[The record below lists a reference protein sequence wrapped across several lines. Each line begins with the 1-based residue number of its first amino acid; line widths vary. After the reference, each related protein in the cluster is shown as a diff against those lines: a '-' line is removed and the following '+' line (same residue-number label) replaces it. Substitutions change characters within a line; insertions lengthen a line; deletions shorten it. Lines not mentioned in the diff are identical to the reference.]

1 MAGIFL
7 AYSLLAS
14 TLLIVIWA
22 VYKCVL
28 ANTGCFRFN
37 RILLLSCITLAFVF
51 PIFILNS
58 FWVADIMEN
67 NIEIAFNPVEIA
79 YIANTVSEQITP
91 IWDYIVTLFLIG
103 VIVMILYF
111 LVSLVRLALFILK
124 GEHIKQ
130 DDCRI
135 ILHRHNSVAP
145 FAWCGYVMMPRRDW
159 YEFGQMIVC
168 HEKAHIECR
177 HWIDLLF
184 MQAAIIITWYCPAIW
199 LLRNELHTLHE
210 YEADSRVLASG
221 VKREEYQM
229 FLIKK
234 TVGARFATLSNC
246 LNHSSL
252 KKRITMMMKRKT
264 PGWKRLY
271 ILIAFPLAAGA
282 VFVFAQPKVDAT
294 LQTVVAGQ
302 ATACDSS
309 SLDISLSAADYAG
322 LAADAVAFDVY
333 VNQRNQLMIGAFN
346 KMDAVKLEGLADAV
360 SKRLV
365 ADFSSRYAKRKEV
378 PEMVAC
384 ITADRNAKMGCV
396 YEAKQ
401 QISRGYELAVREL
414 SATYPA
420 GVLQH
425 SLSSRIVYNPPRS
438 YGNPVAGVSDKNQ
451 RLEGFGITIFMEGE
465 KKGSLKDFTLQ
476 ELESEIA
483 SLLEGADVS
492 KNMISVE
499 LSVPKDVQEGI
510 MYDVKQVLRKLY
522 LLKVDTVH

>member
-14 TLLIVIWA
+14 TLLIVVWA

-111 LVSLVRLALFILK
+111 LVSLIRLALFILK

-145 FAWCGYVMMPRRDW
+145 FAWCGYIMMPRRDW

-252 KKRITMMMKRKT
+252 KKRITMMLSSKPTGKARVRAFVMVPAMALALIGLAT
-264 PGWKRLY
+264 P
-271 ILIAFPLAAGA
+271 A
-282 VFVFAQPKVDAT
+282 VSAVINEV
-294 LQTVVAGQ
+294 
-302 ATACDSS
+302 
-309 SLDISLSAADYAG
+309 SAATPVEDLRYKISEKSDSTIRVTERNSDMVVTEK
-322 LAADAVAFDVY
+322 ADADNAVPFIKTETAPNFPGGKDKLRAF
-333 VNQRNQLMIGAFN
+333 IN
-346 KMDAVKLEGLADAV
+346 KNIKFPETAYKDGVLNMDAVVQLTIAKDGVVKDAKIVKSSGKTLDGEALRVAFMLPQFHPGLNNGLPAESSYTLE
-360 SKRLV
+360 
-365 ADFSSRYAKRKEV
+365 FNYYICNEYWSS
-378 PEMVAC
+378 
-384 ITADRNAKMGCV
+384 N
-396 YEAKQ
+396 
-401 QISRGYELAVREL
+401 
-414 SATYPA
+414 
-420 GVLQH
+420 
-425 SLSSRIVYNPPRS
+425 
-438 YGNPVAGVSDKNQ
+438 
-451 RLEGFGITIFMEGE
+451 GE
-465 KKGSLKDFTLQ
+465 
-476 ELESEIA
+476 
-483 SLLEGADVS
+483 
-492 KNMISVE
+492 
-499 LSVPKDVQEGI
+499 
-510 MYDVKQVLRKLY
+510 
-522 LLKVDTVH
+522 

>member
-1 MAGIFL
+1 MAGVLL

-14 TLLIVIWA
+14 TLLILVWA
-22 VYKCVL
+22 VYKCAL
-28 ANTGCFRFN
+28 ANLGCFRFN
-37 RILLLSCITLAFVF
+37 RTLLLSCVGISFILPV
-51 PIFILNS
+51 FILNP
-58 FWVADIMEN
+58 FWVADIVEN
-67 NIEIAFNPVEIA
+67 NVEIAFNPVDVA

-145 FAWCGYVMMPRRDW
+145 FAWCGYIMMPRRDW

-252 KKRITMMMKRKT
+252 KKRITMMLSSKPTGKARVRAFVMVPAMALALIGLAT
-264 PGWKRLY
+264 P
-271 ILIAFPLAAGA
+271 A
-282 VFVFAQPKVDAT
+282 VSAVINEV
-294 LQTVVAGQ
+294 
-302 ATACDSS
+302 
-309 SLDISLSAADYAG
+309 SAATPVEDLRYKISEKSDSTIRVTERNSDVVVTEKAD
-322 LAADAVAFDVY
+322 AADAVPFIRTETAPNFPGGKDKLTEFVNKNISFPESTY
-333 VNQRNQLMIGAFN
+333 VNGILD
-346 KMDAVKLEGLADAV
+346 MDAVVQLTIAKDGVVKDARIVKSSGQVLDAEALRVARMLPKFHPGLNGGLPAE
-360 SKRLV
+360 
-365 ADFSSRYAKRKEV
+365 SSYTLAFNYSV
-378 PEMVAC
+378 
-384 ITADRNAKMGCV
+384 N
-396 YEAKQ
+396 KQ
-401 QISRGYELAVREL
+401 Q
-414 SATYPA
+414 
-420 GVLQH
+420 
-425 SLSSRIVYNPPRS
+425 
-438 YGNPVAGVSDKNQ
+438 
-451 RLEGFGITIFMEGE
+451 
-465 KKGSLKDFTLQ
+465 
-476 ELESEIA
+476 
-483 SLLEGADVS
+483 
-492 KNMISVE
+492 
-499 LSVPKDVQEGI
+499 
-510 MYDVKQVLRKLY
+510 
-522 LLKVDTVH
+522 

>member
-1 MAGIFL
+1 MAGTFL

-14 TLLIVIWA
+14 TLLIVVWA

-28 ANTGCFRFN
+28 ANAGCFRFN
-37 RILLLSCITLAFVF
+37 RILLLSCTTLAFVF
-51 PIFILNS
+51 PIFILNP

-67 NIEIAFNPVEIA
+67 NFEIAFNPVEIA

-91 IWDYIVTLFLIG
+91 IWDYIVTLYLIG

-145 FAWCGYVMMPRRDW
+145 FAWCGYIMMPRRDW
-159 YEFGQMIVC
+159 YEFGQMIVR

-184 MQAAIIITWYCPAIW
+184 MQAAIILTWYCPAIW

-252 KKRITMMMKRKT
+252 KKRITMMLSSKPTGKARVRAFVMVPAMALALIGLAT
-264 PGWKRLY
+264 P
-271 ILIAFPLAAGA
+271 A
-282 VFVFAQPKVDAT
+282 VSAVINEV
-294 LQTVVAGQ
+294 
-302 ATACDSS
+302 
-309 SLDISLSAADYAG
+309 SAATPVEDLRYKISEKSDDSIRVTERYSDVAVTEKADG
-322 LAADAVAFDVY
+322 ADAVPFSKTETAPNFPGGKDKLAEFVNKNISFPESAY
-333 VNQRNQLMIGAFN
+333 VNGILD
-346 KMDAVKLEGLADAV
+346 MDAVVQLTIAKDGVVKEARIVKSSGQVLDAEALRVARMLPKFHPGLNGGLPAE
-360 SKRLV
+360 
-365 ADFSSRYAKRKEV
+365 SSYTLAFNYSV
-378 PEMVAC
+378 
-384 ITADRNAKMGCV
+384 N
-396 YEAKQ
+396 KQ
-401 QISRGYELAVREL
+401 Q
-414 SATYPA
+414 
-420 GVLQH
+420 
-425 SLSSRIVYNPPRS
+425 
-438 YGNPVAGVSDKNQ
+438 
-451 RLEGFGITIFMEGE
+451 
-465 KKGSLKDFTLQ
+465 
-476 ELESEIA
+476 
-483 SLLEGADVS
+483 
-492 KNMISVE
+492 
-499 LSVPKDVQEGI
+499 
-510 MYDVKQVLRKLY
+510 
-522 LLKVDTVH
+522 

>member
-14 TLLIVIWA
+14 TLLIVVWA

-111 LVSLVRLALFILK
+111 LVSLIRLALFILK

-145 FAWCGYVMMPRRDW
+145 FAWCGYIMMPRRDW

-234 TVGARFATLSNC
+234 TVGSRFATISNC

-252 KKRITMMMKRKT
+252 KKRITMMLSSKQTGTARVRAFVMVPAMALALIGLAT
-264 PGWKRLY
+264 P
-271 ILIAFPLAAGA
+271 A
-282 VFVFAQPKVDAT
+282 VSAVINEV
-294 LQTVVAGQ
+294 
-302 ATACDSS
+302 
-309 SLDISLSAADYAG
+309 SAATPVEDLRYKISEKSDSTIRVTERNSDMVVTEK
-322 LAADAVAFDVY
+322 ADADNAVPFIKTETAPNFPGGKDKLRAF
-333 VNQRNQLMIGAFN
+333 IN
-346 KMDAVKLEGLADAV
+346 KNIKFPETAYKDGVLNMDAVVQLTIAKDGVVKDAKIVKSSGKTLDGEALRVAFMLPQFHPGLNNGLPAESSYTLE
-360 SKRLV
+360 
-365 ADFSSRYAKRKEV
+365 FNYYICNEYWSS
-378 PEMVAC
+378 
-384 ITADRNAKMGCV
+384 N
-396 YEAKQ
+396 
-401 QISRGYELAVREL
+401 
-414 SATYPA
+414 
-420 GVLQH
+420 
-425 SLSSRIVYNPPRS
+425 
-438 YGNPVAGVSDKNQ
+438 
-451 RLEGFGITIFMEGE
+451 GE
-465 KKGSLKDFTLQ
+465 
-476 ELESEIA
+476 
-483 SLLEGADVS
+483 
-492 KNMISVE
+492 
-499 LSVPKDVQEGI
+499 
-510 MYDVKQVLRKLY
+510 
-522 LLKVDTVH
+522 

>member
-14 TLLIVIWA
+14 TLLIVVWV

-28 ANTGCFRFN
+28 ANIGCFRFN
-37 RILLLSCITLAFVF
+37 RILLLSCTTLAFVF
-51 PIFILNS
+51 PIFILNP

-91 IWDYIVTLFLIG
+91 IWDYIVTLYLIG

-234 TVGARFATLSNC
+234 TVGARFATLSNR

-252 KKRITMMMKRKT
+252 KKRITMMLSSKPTGKARVRAFVMVPAMALALIGLAT
-264 PGWKRLY
+264 P
-271 ILIAFPLAAGA
+271 A
-282 VFVFAQPKVDAT
+282 VSAVINEV
-294 LQTVVAGQ
+294 
-302 ATACDSS
+302 
-309 SLDISLSAADYAG
+309 SAATPVEDLRYKISEKSDDSIRVAERYSDVAVTEKADG
-322 LAADAVAFDVY
+322 ADAVPFFKTETAPNFPGGKDKLAEFVNKNISFPESAY
-333 VNQRNQLMIGAFN
+333 VNGILD
-346 KMDAVKLEGLADAV
+346 MDAVVQLTIAKDGVVKDARIVKSSGQVLDAEALRVARMLPKFHPGLNGGLPAE
-360 SKRLV
+360 
-365 ADFSSRYAKRKEV
+365 SSYTLAFNYSV
-378 PEMVAC
+378 
-384 ITADRNAKMGCV
+384 N
-396 YEAKQ
+396 KQ
-401 QISRGYELAVREL
+401 Q
-414 SATYPA
+414 
-420 GVLQH
+420 
-425 SLSSRIVYNPPRS
+425 
-438 YGNPVAGVSDKNQ
+438 
-451 RLEGFGITIFMEGE
+451 
-465 KKGSLKDFTLQ
+465 
-476 ELESEIA
+476 
-483 SLLEGADVS
+483 
-492 KNMISVE
+492 
-499 LSVPKDVQEGI
+499 
-510 MYDVKQVLRKLY
+510 
-522 LLKVDTVH
+522 

>member
-14 TLLIVIWA
+14 TLLIVVWA

-67 NIEIAFNPVEIA
+67 NIEIAFNPVKIA

-145 FAWCGYVMMPRRDW
+145 FAWCGYIMMPRRDW

-177 HWIDLLF
+177 HWIDLFF

-221 VKREEYQM
+221 IKREEYQI

-252 KKRITMMMKRKT
+252 KKRITMMLSSKPTGKARVRAFVMVPAMTLALIGLATPAVSAVINEVSAATPVEDLRYKISEKT
-264 PGWKRLY
+264 
-271 ILIAFPLAAGA
+271 
-282 VFVFAQPKVDAT
+282 
-294 LQTVVAGQ
+294 
-302 ATACDSS
+302 DSS
-309 SLDISLSAADYAG
+309 IRVTERNSDVEVTEKAD
-322 LAADAVAFDVY
+322 AADAVPFIKTETAPNFPGGKDKLTEFVNKNISFPESTY
-333 VNQRNQLMIGAFN
+333 VNGILD
-346 KMDAVKLEGLADAV
+346 MDAVVQLTIAKDGVVKDARIVKSSGQVLDAEALRVARMLPKFHPGLNGGLPAE
-360 SKRLV
+360 
-365 ADFSSRYAKRKEV
+365 SSYTLAFNYSV
-378 PEMVAC
+378 
-384 ITADRNAKMGCV
+384 N
-396 YEAKQ
+396 KQ
-401 QISRGYELAVREL
+401 Q
-414 SATYPA
+414 
-420 GVLQH
+420 
-425 SLSSRIVYNPPRS
+425 
-438 YGNPVAGVSDKNQ
+438 
-451 RLEGFGITIFMEGE
+451 
-465 KKGSLKDFTLQ
+465 
-476 ELESEIA
+476 
-483 SLLEGADVS
+483 
-492 KNMISVE
+492 
-499 LSVPKDVQEGI
+499 
-510 MYDVKQVLRKLY
+510 
-522 LLKVDTVH
+522 

>member
-1 MAGIFL
+1 MAGVLL

-14 TLLIVIWA
+14 TLLIVVWA
-22 VYKCVL
+22 VYKCAL
-28 ANTGCFRFN
+28 ANLGCFRFN
-37 RILLLSCITLAFVF
+37 RTLLLSCVGISFILPV
-51 PIFILNS
+51 FILNP
-58 FWVADIMEN
+58 FWVADIVEN
-67 NIEIAFNPVEIA
+67 NVEIAFNPVDVA
-79 YIANTVSEQITP
+79 YIANTVLEQITP

-145 FAWCGYVMMPRRDW
+145 FAWCGYIMMPRRDW

-252 KKRITMMMKRKT
+252 KKRITMMLSSKPTGKARVRAFVMVPAMALALIGLAT
-264 PGWKRLY
+264 P
-271 ILIAFPLAAGA
+271 A
-282 VFVFAQPKVDAT
+282 VSAVINEV
-294 LQTVVAGQ
+294 
-302 ATACDSS
+302 
-309 SLDISLSAADYAG
+309 SAATPVEDLRYKISEKSDSTIRVTERNSDVEVTEKAD
-322 LAADAVAFDVY
+322 AADAVPFIKTETASNFPGGKDKLTEFVNKNISFPESTY
-333 VNQRNQLMIGAFN
+333 VNGILD
-346 KMDAVKLEGLADAV
+346 MDAVVQLTIAKDGVVKDARIVKSSGQVLDAEALRVARMLPKFHPGLNGGLPAE
-360 SKRLV
+360 
-365 ADFSSRYAKRKEV
+365 SSYTLAFNYSV
-378 PEMVAC
+378 
-384 ITADRNAKMGCV
+384 N
-396 YEAKQ
+396 KQ
-401 QISRGYELAVREL
+401 Q
-414 SATYPA
+414 
-420 GVLQH
+420 
-425 SLSSRIVYNPPRS
+425 
-438 YGNPVAGVSDKNQ
+438 
-451 RLEGFGITIFMEGE
+451 
-465 KKGSLKDFTLQ
+465 
-476 ELESEIA
+476 
-483 SLLEGADVS
+483 
-492 KNMISVE
+492 
-499 LSVPKDVQEGI
+499 
-510 MYDVKQVLRKLY
+510 
-522 LLKVDTVH
+522 

>member
-14 TLLIVIWA
+14 TLLIVVWA

-145 FAWCGYVMMPRRDW
+145 FAWCGYIMMPRRDW

-252 KKRITMMMKRKT
+252 KKRITMMLSSKPTGKASVRAFVMVPAMALALIGLAT
-264 PGWKRLY
+264 P
-271 ILIAFPLAAGA
+271 A
-282 VFVFAQPKVDAT
+282 VSAVINEV
-294 LQTVVAGQ
+294 
-302 ATACDSS
+302 
-309 SLDISLSAADYAG
+309 SAATPVEDLRYKISEKSDSTIRVTERNSDVEVTEKAD
-322 LAADAVAFDVY
+322 AADAVPFIKTETAPNFPGGKDKLTEFVNKNISFPESTY
-333 VNQRNQLMIGAFN
+333 VNGILD
-346 KMDAVKLEGLADAV
+346 MDAVVQLTIAKDGVVKDARIVKSSGQVLDAEALRVARMLPKFHPSLNGGLPAE
-360 SKRLV
+360 
-365 ADFSSRYAKRKEV
+365 SSYTLAFNYSV
-378 PEMVAC
+378 
-384 ITADRNAKMGCV
+384 N
-396 YEAKQ
+396 KQ
-401 QISRGYELAVREL
+401 Q
-414 SATYPA
+414 
-420 GVLQH
+420 
-425 SLSSRIVYNPPRS
+425 
-438 YGNPVAGVSDKNQ
+438 
-451 RLEGFGITIFMEGE
+451 
-465 KKGSLKDFTLQ
+465 
-476 ELESEIA
+476 
-483 SLLEGADVS
+483 
-492 KNMISVE
+492 
-499 LSVPKDVQEGI
+499 
-510 MYDVKQVLRKLY
+510 
-522 LLKVDTVH
+522 

>member
-14 TLLIVIWA
+14 TLLIVVWA

-145 FAWCGYVMMPRRDW
+145 FAWCGYIMMPRRDW

-221 VKREEYQM
+221 VKRGEYQM

-252 KKRITMMMKRKT
+252 KKRITMMLSSKQTGKARV
-264 PGWKRLY
+264 R
-271 ILIAFPLAAGA
+271 AFVMVPAMALA
-282 VFVFAQPKVDAT
+282 
-294 LQTVVAGQ
+294 L
-302 ATACDSS
+302 
-309 SLDISLSAADYAG
+309 ISLATPAVSAVINEVSAATPVEDLRYKISEKSDSTIRVTERNSDVVVTEKAD
-322 LAADAVAFDVY
+322 AADAVPFIRTETAPNFPGGKDKLTEFVNKNISFPESTY
-333 VNQRNQLMIGAFN
+333 VNGILD
-346 KMDAVKLEGLADAV
+346 MDAVVQLTIAKDGVVKDA
-360 SKRLV
+360 
-365 ADFSSRYAKRKEV
+365 
-378 PEMVAC
+378 
-384 ITADRNAKMGCV
+384 
-396 YEAKQ
+396 
-401 QISRGYELAVREL
+401 
-414 SATYPA
+414 
-420 GVLQH
+420 
-425 SLSSRIVYNPPRS
+425 RIVKS
-438 YGNPVAGVSDKNQ
+438 SG
-451 RLEGFGITIFMEGE
+451 
-465 KKGSLKDFTLQ
+465 
-476 ELESEIA
+476 
-483 SLLEGADVS
+483 
-492 KNMISVE
+492 
-499 LSVPKDVQEGI
+499 
-510 MYDVKQVLRKLY
+510 QVLDAEALRVARMLPKFHPGLNSGLPTESSY
-522 LLKVDTVH
+522 TLEFNYYICNEYWSSNGE

>member
-14 TLLIVIWA
+14 TLLIVVWA

-145 FAWCGYVMMPRRDW
+145 FAWCGYIMMPRRDW

-252 KKRITMMMKRKT
+252 KKRITMMLSSKPTGKARVRAFVMVPAMALALIGLAT
-264 PGWKRLY
+264 P
-271 ILIAFPLAAGA
+271 A
-282 VFVFAQPKVDAT
+282 VSAVINEV
-294 LQTVVAGQ
+294 
-302 ATACDSS
+302 
-309 SLDISLSAADYAG
+309 SAATPVEDLRYKISEKSDDSIRVTERYSDVAVTEKADG
-322 LAADAVAFDVY
+322 ADAVPFSKTETAPNFPGGKDKLAEFVNKNISFPESAY
-333 VNQRNQLMIGAFN
+333 VNGILD
-346 KMDAVKLEGLADAV
+346 MDAVVQLTIAKDGVVKEARIVKSSGQVLDAEALRVARMLPKFHPGLNGGLPAE
-360 SKRLV
+360 
-365 ADFSSRYAKRKEV
+365 SSYTLAFNYSV
-378 PEMVAC
+378 
-384 ITADRNAKMGCV
+384 N
-396 YEAKQ
+396 KQ
-401 QISRGYELAVREL
+401 Q
-414 SATYPA
+414 
-420 GVLQH
+420 
-425 SLSSRIVYNPPRS
+425 
-438 YGNPVAGVSDKNQ
+438 
-451 RLEGFGITIFMEGE
+451 
-465 KKGSLKDFTLQ
+465 
-476 ELESEIA
+476 
-483 SLLEGADVS
+483 
-492 KNMISVE
+492 
-499 LSVPKDVQEGI
+499 
-510 MYDVKQVLRKLY
+510 
-522 LLKVDTVH
+522 

>member
-14 TLLIVIWA
+14 TLLIVVWA

-145 FAWCGYVMMPRRDW
+145 FAWCGYIMMPRRDW

-184 MQAAIIITWYCPAIW
+184 MQAGIIITWYCPAIW

-221 VKREEYQM
+221 VKRDEYQM

-252 KKRITMMMKRKT
+252 KKRITMMLSSKPTGIARVRAFVMVPALALAVAGLTT
-264 PGWKRLY
+264 P
-271 ILIAFPLAAGA
+271 A
-282 VFVFAQPKVDAT
+282 VSAVINDASSATPVDNIHYKVTEKSDESIQITERNSDVVVTEKADAPGT
-294 LQTVVAGQ
+294 LQFIKTE
-302 ATACDSS
+302 TAPNFPGGKDK
-309 SLDISLSAADYAG
+309 LR
-322 LAADAVAFDVY
+322 AF
-333 VNQRNQLMIGAFN
+333 IN
-346 KMDAVKLEGLADAV
+346 KNIKFPETAYKDGVLNMDAVVQLTIAKDGMVKDAKIVKSSGKTLDGEALRVARMLPQFHPGLNKGLPAESSYTLE
-360 SKRLV
+360 
-365 ADFSSRYAKRKEV
+365 FNYYICNEYWSSNGK
-378 PEMVAC
+378 
-384 ITADRNAKMGCV
+384 
-396 YEAKQ
+396 
-401 QISRGYELAVREL
+401 
-414 SATYPA
+414 
-420 GVLQH
+420 
-425 SLSSRIVYNPPRS
+425 
-438 YGNPVAGVSDKNQ
+438 
-451 RLEGFGITIFMEGE
+451 
-465 KKGSLKDFTLQ
+465 
-476 ELESEIA
+476 
-483 SLLEGADVS
+483 
-492 KNMISVE
+492 
-499 LSVPKDVQEGI
+499 
-510 MYDVKQVLRKLY
+510 
-522 LLKVDTVH
+522 

>member
-14 TLLIVIWA
+14 TLLIVVWA

-124 GEHIKQ
+124 GEHIKH

-135 ILHRHNSVAP
+135 ILHRHNNVAP

-252 KKRITMMMKRKT
+252 KKRITMMLSSKQTGKARVRAFVMVPAMALALIGLAT
-264 PGWKRLY
+264 P
-271 ILIAFPLAAGA
+271 A
-282 VFVFAQPKVDAT
+282 VSAVINEV
-294 LQTVVAGQ
+294 
-302 ATACDSS
+302 
-309 SLDISLSAADYAG
+309 SAATPVEDLRYKISEKSDSTIRVTERNSDVEVTEKAD
-322 LAADAVAFDVY
+322 AADAVPFIKTETAPNFPGGKDKLTEFVNKNISFPESTY
-333 VNQRNQLMIGAFN
+333 VNGILD
-346 KMDAVKLEGLADAV
+346 MDAVVQLTIAKDGVVKDARIVKSSGQVLDAEALRVARMLPKFHPGLNGGLPAE
-360 SKRLV
+360 
-365 ADFSSRYAKRKEV
+365 SSYTLAFNYSV
-378 PEMVAC
+378 
-384 ITADRNAKMGCV
+384 N
-396 YEAKQ
+396 KQ
-401 QISRGYELAVREL
+401 Q
-414 SATYPA
+414 
-420 GVLQH
+420 
-425 SLSSRIVYNPPRS
+425 
-438 YGNPVAGVSDKNQ
+438 
-451 RLEGFGITIFMEGE
+451 
-465 KKGSLKDFTLQ
+465 
-476 ELESEIA
+476 
-483 SLLEGADVS
+483 
-492 KNMISVE
+492 
-499 LSVPKDVQEGI
+499 
-510 MYDVKQVLRKLY
+510 
-522 LLKVDTVH
+522 

>member
-14 TLLIVIWA
+14 TLLIVVWA

-91 IWDYIVTLFLIG
+91 IWDYIVTLYLIG

-145 FAWCGYVMMPRRDW
+145 FAWCGYIMMPRRDW

-252 KKRITMMMKRKT
+252 KKRITMMLSSKPTGKARVRAIVMVPAMALALIGLAT
-264 PGWKRLY
+264 P
-271 ILIAFPLAAGA
+271 A
-282 VFVFAQPKVDAT
+282 VSAVINEV
-294 LQTVVAGQ
+294 
-302 ATACDSS
+302 
-309 SLDISLSAADYAG
+309 SAATPVEDLRYKISEKSDSTIRVTERNSDMVVTEK
-322 LAADAVAFDVY
+322 ADADNAVPFIKTETAPNFPGGKDKLRAF
-333 VNQRNQLMIGAFN
+333 IN
-346 KMDAVKLEGLADAV
+346 KNIKFPETAYKDGVLNMDAVVQLTIAKDGVVKDAKIVKSSGKTLDGEALRVAFMLPQFHPGLNNGLPAESSYTLE
-360 SKRLV
+360 
-365 ADFSSRYAKRKEV
+365 FNYYICNEYWSS
-378 PEMVAC
+378 
-384 ITADRNAKMGCV
+384 N
-396 YEAKQ
+396 
-401 QISRGYELAVREL
+401 
-414 SATYPA
+414 
-420 GVLQH
+420 
-425 SLSSRIVYNPPRS
+425 
-438 YGNPVAGVSDKNQ
+438 
-451 RLEGFGITIFMEGE
+451 GE
-465 KKGSLKDFTLQ
+465 
-476 ELESEIA
+476 
-483 SLLEGADVS
+483 
-492 KNMISVE
+492 
-499 LSVPKDVQEGI
+499 
-510 MYDVKQVLRKLY
+510 
-522 LLKVDTVH
+522 

>member
-14 TLLIVIWA
+14 TLLIVVWV

-28 ANTGCFRFN
+28 ANIGCFRFN

-145 FAWCGYVMMPRRDW
+145 FAWCGYIMMPRRDW

-252 KKRITMMMKRKT
+252 KKRITMMLSSKPTGKARVRAFVMVPAMALALIGLAT
-264 PGWKRLY
+264 P
-271 ILIAFPLAAGA
+271 A
-282 VFVFAQPKVDAT
+282 VSAVINEV
-294 LQTVVAGQ
+294 
-302 ATACDSS
+302 
-309 SLDISLSAADYAG
+309 SAATPVEDLRYKISEKSDSTIRVTERNSDVVVTEKAD
-322 LAADAVAFDVY
+322 AADAVPFIRTETAPNFPGGKDKLRAF
-333 VNQRNQLMIGAFN
+333 IN
-346 KMDAVKLEGLADAV
+346 KNISFPATAYKDGVLNMDAVVQLTIAKDGVVKDARIVKSSGQVLDAEALRVARMLPKFHPGLNGGLPAE
-360 SKRLV
+360 
-365 ADFSSRYAKRKEV
+365 SSYTLAFNYSV
-378 PEMVAC
+378 
-384 ITADRNAKMGCV
+384 N
-396 YEAKQ
+396 KQ
-401 QISRGYELAVREL
+401 Q
-414 SATYPA
+414 
-420 GVLQH
+420 
-425 SLSSRIVYNPPRS
+425 
-438 YGNPVAGVSDKNQ
+438 
-451 RLEGFGITIFMEGE
+451 
-465 KKGSLKDFTLQ
+465 
-476 ELESEIA
+476 
-483 SLLEGADVS
+483 
-492 KNMISVE
+492 
-499 LSVPKDVQEGI
+499 
-510 MYDVKQVLRKLY
+510 
-522 LLKVDTVH
+522 

>member
-1 MAGIFL
+1 MAGTFL

-14 TLLIVIWA
+14 TLLIVVWA

-28 ANTGCFRFN
+28 ANAGCFRFN
-37 RILLLSCITLAFVF
+37 RILLLSCTTLAFVF
-51 PIFILNS
+51 PIFILNP

-67 NIEIAFNPVEIA
+67 NFEIAFNPVEIA

-145 FAWCGYVMMPRRDW
+145 FAWCGYIMMPRRDW
-159 YEFGQMIVC
+159 YEFGQMIVR

-221 VKREEYQM
+221 VKREEYQI

-252 KKRITMMMKRKT
+252 KKRITMMLSSKPTGKARVRAFVMVPAMALALIGLAT
-264 PGWKRLY
+264 P
-271 ILIAFPLAAGA
+271 A
-282 VFVFAQPKVDAT
+282 VSAVINEV
-294 LQTVVAGQ
+294 
-302 ATACDSS
+302 
-309 SLDISLSAADYAG
+309 SAATPVEDLRYKISEKSDDSIRVTERYSDVAVTEKADG
-322 LAADAVAFDVY
+322 ADAVPFSKTETAPNFPGGKDKLAEFVNKNISFPESAY
-333 VNQRNQLMIGAFN
+333 VNGILD
-346 KMDAVKLEGLADAV
+346 MDAVVQLTIAKDGVVKEARIVKSSGQVLDAEALRVARMLPKFHPGLNGGLPAE
-360 SKRLV
+360 
-365 ADFSSRYAKRKEV
+365 SSYTLAFNYSV
-378 PEMVAC
+378 
-384 ITADRNAKMGCV
+384 N
-396 YEAKQ
+396 KQ
-401 QISRGYELAVREL
+401 Q
-414 SATYPA
+414 
-420 GVLQH
+420 
-425 SLSSRIVYNPPRS
+425 
-438 YGNPVAGVSDKNQ
+438 
-451 RLEGFGITIFMEGE
+451 
-465 KKGSLKDFTLQ
+465 
-476 ELESEIA
+476 
-483 SLLEGADVS
+483 
-492 KNMISVE
+492 
-499 LSVPKDVQEGI
+499 
-510 MYDVKQVLRKLY
+510 
-522 LLKVDTVH
+522 

>member
-1 MAGIFL
+1 MAGTFL

-14 TLLIVIWA
+14 TLLIVVWA

-28 ANTGCFRFN
+28 ANAGCFRFN
-37 RILLLSCITLAFVF
+37 RILLLSCTTLAFVF
-51 PIFILNS
+51 PIFILNP

-67 NIEIAFNPVEIA
+67 NFEIAFNPVEIA

-130 DDCRI
+130 DNCRI

-145 FAWCGYVMMPRRDW
+145 FAWCGYIMMPRRDW
-159 YEFGQMIVC
+159 YEFGQMIVR

-184 MQAAIIITWYCPAIW
+184 MQAAIILTWYCPAIW

-252 KKRITMMMKRKT
+252 KKRITMMLSSKPTGKARVRAFVMVPAMALALIGLAT
-264 PGWKRLY
+264 P
-271 ILIAFPLAAGA
+271 A
-282 VFVFAQPKVDAT
+282 VSAVINEV
-294 LQTVVAGQ
+294 
-302 ATACDSS
+302 
-309 SLDISLSAADYAG
+309 SAATPVEDLRYKISEKSDDSIRVTERYSDVAVTEKADG
-322 LAADAVAFDVY
+322 ADAVPFSKTETAPNFPGGKDKLAEFVNKNISFPESAY
-333 VNQRNQLMIGAFN
+333 VNGILD
-346 KMDAVKLEGLADAV
+346 MDAVVQLTIAKDGVVKEARIVKSSGQVLDAEALRVARMLPKFHPGLNGGLPAE
-360 SKRLV
+360 
-365 ADFSSRYAKRKEV
+365 SSYTLAFNYSV
-378 PEMVAC
+378 
-384 ITADRNAKMGCV
+384 N
-396 YEAKQ
+396 KQ
-401 QISRGYELAVREL
+401 Q
-414 SATYPA
+414 
-420 GVLQH
+420 
-425 SLSSRIVYNPPRS
+425 
-438 YGNPVAGVSDKNQ
+438 
-451 RLEGFGITIFMEGE
+451 
-465 KKGSLKDFTLQ
+465 
-476 ELESEIA
+476 
-483 SLLEGADVS
+483 
-492 KNMISVE
+492 
-499 LSVPKDVQEGI
+499 
-510 MYDVKQVLRKLY
+510 
-522 LLKVDTVH
+522 

>member
-14 TLLIVIWA
+14 TLLIVVWA

-145 FAWCGYVMMPRRDW
+145 FAWCGYIMMPRRDW

-252 KKRITMMMKRKT
+252 KKRITMMLSSKQTGKARVRAFVMVPTMALALIGLAT
-264 PGWKRLY
+264 P
-271 ILIAFPLAAGA
+271 A
-282 VFVFAQPKVDAT
+282 VSAVINEV
-294 LQTVVAGQ
+294 
-302 ATACDSS
+302 
-309 SLDISLSAADYAG
+309 SAATPVEDLRYKISEKSDSTIRVTERNSDVVVTEKAD
-322 LAADAVAFDVY
+322 AADAVPFIRTETAPNFPGGKDKLRAF
-333 VNQRNQLMIGAFN
+333 IN
-346 KMDAVKLEGLADAV
+346 KNISFPATAYKDGVLNMDAVVQLTIAKDGVVKDARIVKSSGQVLDAEALRVARMLPKFHPGLNEGLPAE
-360 SKRLV
+360 
-365 ADFSSRYAKRKEV
+365 SSYTLAFNYSV
-378 PEMVAC
+378 
-384 ITADRNAKMGCV
+384 N
-396 YEAKQ
+396 KQ
-401 QISRGYELAVREL
+401 Q
-414 SATYPA
+414 
-420 GVLQH
+420 
-425 SLSSRIVYNPPRS
+425 
-438 YGNPVAGVSDKNQ
+438 
-451 RLEGFGITIFMEGE
+451 
-465 KKGSLKDFTLQ
+465 
-476 ELESEIA
+476 
-483 SLLEGADVS
+483 
-492 KNMISVE
+492 
-499 LSVPKDVQEGI
+499 
-510 MYDVKQVLRKLY
+510 
-522 LLKVDTVH
+522 

>member
-14 TLLIVIWA
+14 TLLIVVWA

-91 IWDYIVTLFLIG
+91 IWDYIVTLYLIG
-103 VIVMILYF
+103 VIVMTIYF
-111 LVSLVRLALFILK
+111 LVSLVRLTLFILK

-145 FAWCGYVMMPRRDW
+145 FAWCGYIMMPRRDW

-221 VKREEYQM
+221 IKREEYQI

-252 KKRITMMMKRKT
+252 KKRITMMLSSKPTGKARVRAFVMVPAMALALIGLAT
-264 PGWKRLY
+264 P
-271 ILIAFPLAAGA
+271 A
-282 VFVFAQPKVDAT
+282 VSAVINEV
-294 LQTVVAGQ
+294 
-302 ATACDSS
+302 
-309 SLDISLSAADYAG
+309 SAATPVEDLRYKISEKSDDSIRVTERYSDVAVTEKADG
-322 LAADAVAFDVY
+322 ADAVPFSKTETAPNFPGGKDKLAEFVNKNISFPESAY
-333 VNQRNQLMIGAFN
+333 VNGILD
-346 KMDAVKLEGLADAV
+346 MDAVVQLTIAKDGVVKEARIVKSSGQVLDAEALRVARMLPKFHPGLNGGLPAE
-360 SKRLV
+360 
-365 ADFSSRYAKRKEV
+365 SSYTLAFNYSV
-378 PEMVAC
+378 
-384 ITADRNAKMGCV
+384 N
-396 YEAKQ
+396 KQ
-401 QISRGYELAVREL
+401 Q
-414 SATYPA
+414 
-420 GVLQH
+420 
-425 SLSSRIVYNPPRS
+425 
-438 YGNPVAGVSDKNQ
+438 
-451 RLEGFGITIFMEGE
+451 
-465 KKGSLKDFTLQ
+465 
-476 ELESEIA
+476 
-483 SLLEGADVS
+483 
-492 KNMISVE
+492 
-499 LSVPKDVQEGI
+499 
-510 MYDVKQVLRKLY
+510 
-522 LLKVDTVH
+522 

>member
-14 TLLIVIWA
+14 TLLIVVWA

-145 FAWCGYVMMPRRDW
+145 FAWCGYIMMPRRDW

-229 FLIKK
+229 FLIKRQLEQGSQLFPTASITVHLK
-234 TVGARFATLSNC
+234 T
-246 LNHSSL
+246 
-252 KKRITMMMKRKT
+252 
-264 PGWKRLY
+264 
-271 ILIAFPLAAGA
+271 
-282 VFVFAQPKVDAT
+282 
-294 LQTVVAGQ
+294 
-302 ATACDSS
+302 
-309 SLDISLSAADYAG
+309 
-322 LAADAVAFDVY
+322 
-333 VNQRNQLMIGAFN
+333 
-346 KMDAVKLEGLADAV
+346 
-360 SKRLV
+360 
-365 ADFSSRYAKRKEV
+365 
-378 PEMVAC
+378 
-384 ITADRNAKMGCV
+384 
-396 YEAKQ
+396 
-401 QISRGYELAVREL
+401 
-414 SATYPA
+414 
-420 GVLQH
+420 
-425 SLSSRIVYNPPRS
+425 YN
-438 YGNPVAGVSDKNQ
+438 
-451 RLEGFGITIFMEGE
+451 
-465 KKGSLKDFTLQ
+465 
-476 ELESEIA
+476 
-483 SLLEGADVS
+483 
-492 KNMISVE
+492 
-499 LSVPKDVQEGI
+499 
-510 MYDVKQVLRKLY
+510 YDVIK
-522 LLKVDTVH
+522 

>member
-14 TLLIVIWA
+14 TLLIVVWA

-28 ANTGCFRFN
+28 ANIGCFRFN
-37 RILLLSCITLAFVF
+37 RILLLSCTTLAFVF
-51 PIFILNS
+51 PIFILNP

-91 IWDYIVTLFLIG
+91 IWDYIVTLYLIG

-145 FAWCGYVMMPRRDW
+145 FAWCGYIMMPRRDW

-252 KKRITMMMKRKT
+252 KKRITMMLSSKPTGKARVRAIVMVPAMALALIGLAT
-264 PGWKRLY
+264 P
-271 ILIAFPLAAGA
+271 A
-282 VFVFAQPKVDAT
+282 VSAVINEV
-294 LQTVVAGQ
+294 
-302 ATACDSS
+302 
-309 SLDISLSAADYAG
+309 SAATPVEDLRYKISEKSDSTIRVTERNSDVVVTEKAN
-322 LAADAVAFDVY
+322 AADAVPFIRTETAPNFPGGKDKLTEFANKNISFPESTY
-333 VNQRNQLMIGAFN
+333 VNGILD
-346 KMDAVKLEGLADAV
+346 MDAVVQLTIAKDGVVKDARIVKSSGQVLDAEALRVARMLPKFHPGLNGGLPAE
-360 SKRLV
+360 
-365 ADFSSRYAKRKEV
+365 SSYTLAFNYSV
-378 PEMVAC
+378 
-384 ITADRNAKMGCV
+384 N
-396 YEAKQ
+396 KQ
-401 QISRGYELAVREL
+401 Q
-414 SATYPA
+414 
-420 GVLQH
+420 
-425 SLSSRIVYNPPRS
+425 
-438 YGNPVAGVSDKNQ
+438 
-451 RLEGFGITIFMEGE
+451 
-465 KKGSLKDFTLQ
+465 
-476 ELESEIA
+476 
-483 SLLEGADVS
+483 
-492 KNMISVE
+492 
-499 LSVPKDVQEGI
+499 
-510 MYDVKQVLRKLY
+510 
-522 LLKVDTVH
+522 

>member
-14 TLLIVIWA
+14 TLLIVVWA

-28 ANTGCFRFN
+28 ANIGCFRFN
-37 RILLLSCITLAFVF
+37 RILLLSSITLSFVS
-51 PIFILNS
+51 PIFILNP
-58 FWVADIMEN
+58 FWLADIMEN
-67 NIEIAFNPVEIA
+67 NIEIAFNPVEVA

-91 IWDYIVTLFLIG
+91 IWDYIVTLYLIG

-124 GEHIKQ
+124 GEHIKH

-145 FAWCGYVMMPRRDW
+145 FAWCGYIMMPRRDW

-252 KKRITMMMKRKT
+252 KKRITMMLSSKPTGKARVRAFVMVPAMALALIGLAT
-264 PGWKRLY
+264 P
-271 ILIAFPLAAGA
+271 A
-282 VFVFAQPKVDAT
+282 VSAVINEV
-294 LQTVVAGQ
+294 
-302 ATACDSS
+302 
-309 SLDISLSAADYAG
+309 SAATPVEDLRYKISEKSDDSIRVTERYSDVAVTEKADG
-322 LAADAVAFDVY
+322 ADAVPFSKTETAPNFPGGKDKLAEFVNKNISFPESAY
-333 VNQRNQLMIGAFN
+333 VNGILD
-346 KMDAVKLEGLADAV
+346 MDAVVQLTIAKDGVVKEARIVKSSGQVLDAEALRVARMLPKFHPGLNGGLPAE
-360 SKRLV
+360 
-365 ADFSSRYAKRKEV
+365 SSYTLAFNYSV
-378 PEMVAC
+378 
-384 ITADRNAKMGCV
+384 N
-396 YEAKQ
+396 KQ
-401 QISRGYELAVREL
+401 Q
-414 SATYPA
+414 
-420 GVLQH
+420 
-425 SLSSRIVYNPPRS
+425 
-438 YGNPVAGVSDKNQ
+438 
-451 RLEGFGITIFMEGE
+451 
-465 KKGSLKDFTLQ
+465 
-476 ELESEIA
+476 
-483 SLLEGADVS
+483 
-492 KNMISVE
+492 
-499 LSVPKDVQEGI
+499 
-510 MYDVKQVLRKLY
+510 
-522 LLKVDTVH
+522 